1 MEGVSKELLASGFS
15 DTQVQTYVDL
25 FRGLKKTNSP
35 LNHLGN
41 VLRNVLKQEVY
52 QGLKEIIASVLS
64 TVEGGF
70 EVLFDPTLVRGMSY
84 YTGTIF
90 EIEMPEFGSSVAGG
104 GRYDEMI
111 GKFTGTPT
119 PACGFSVGFE
129 RIVTILLDQNYQIP
143 DAGKKI
149 AFLVDKKLSTEELC
163 KVIAQAQTD
172 RANGTQV
179 LVARMNKNKKFQKE
193 QLTTE
198 GYTEFQE
205 FYSEPL
211 K

>member
-1 MEGVSKELLASGFS
+1 
-15 DTQVQTYVDL
+15 
-25 FRGLKKTNSP
+25 
-35 LNHLGN
+35 
-41 VLRNVLKQEVY
+41 
-52 QGLKEIIASVLS
+52 
-64 TVEGGF
+64 
-70 EVLFDPTLVRGMSY
+70 
-84 YTGTIF
+84 
-90 EIEMPEFGSSVAGG
+90 
-104 GRYDEMI
+104 MI
-111 GKFTGTPT
+111 GKFTGNPT

-143 DAGKKI
+143 DAGKKV

-163 KVIAQAQTD
+163 KVIQQAQTE
-172 RANGTQV
+172 RAAGTQV

-198 GYTEFQE
+198 GYTDFQE